1 MISNYKFNC
10 TGVNLGII
18 YFWIYFDFSLMITF
32 SFENIYSLTY
42 VIKKIIKVKILSVAY
57 ILSEEKKHVLSFI
70 LFVWACTCLSLCEK
84 HVCRHQMSKKST
96 SDNTGKDE
104 DTVVNHIWVLDFE
117 HDEYAMLSTAVQFS
131 IKQILF
137 KPEMWVLMSW

>member
-1 MISNYKFNC
+1 
-10 TGVNLGII
+10 
-18 YFWIYFDFSLMITF
+18 
-32 SFENIYSLTY
+32 
-42 VIKKIIKVKILSVAY
+42 
-57 ILSEEKKHVLSFI
+57 
-70 LFVWACTCLSLCEK
+70 
-84 HVCRHQMSKKST
+84 MSKKST
-96 SDNTGKDE
+96 SDDTGKDE